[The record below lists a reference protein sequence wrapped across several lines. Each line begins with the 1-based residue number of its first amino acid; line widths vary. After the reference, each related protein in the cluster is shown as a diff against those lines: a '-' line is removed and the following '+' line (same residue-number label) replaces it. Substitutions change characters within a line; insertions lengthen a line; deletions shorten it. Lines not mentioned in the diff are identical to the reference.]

1 MFGGGHQKGL
11 RSGTLNLPGIV
22 GLGEACR
29 WRQLEM
35 VQDESAI
42 AAKRDRLQAQLQAKI
57 PELIIN
63 GDINSRLAGNLHI
76 SIPGIPN
83 SAMIARVRGKLAISR
98 GSACSSGVEAPSHVL
113 RAMNLPEDV
122 IEGALRIGIGKFTTE
137 AEIDQAADILAS
149 TVKDISRLLAENA

>member
-1 MFGGGHQKGL
+1 MIYRRVSSVDHRIGD
-11 RSGTLNLPGIV
+11 R
-22 GLGEACR
+22 
-29 WRQLEM
+29 
-35 VQDESAI
+35 
-42 AAKRDRLQAQLQAKI
+42 AAQAAPRHI

-83 SAMIARVRGKLAISR
+83 SAMIARVRQKLAISR
-98 GSACSSGVEAPSHVL
+98 GSACSSGIEAPSHVL

-137 AEIDQAADILAS
+137 AEIHQAADILAS
-149 TVKDISRLLAENA
+149 TVKDISRLLA